1 MMKHARYRFSQISLW
16 VPFAIGVTL
25 IFGDDCPHLG
35 RGRAVL
41 AAVDLGCQLDDAASL
56 LQARLGIRIRES
68 HRASRK

>member
-1 MMKHARYRFSQISLW
+1 MGAFRDW
-16 VPFAIGVTL
+16 GTL